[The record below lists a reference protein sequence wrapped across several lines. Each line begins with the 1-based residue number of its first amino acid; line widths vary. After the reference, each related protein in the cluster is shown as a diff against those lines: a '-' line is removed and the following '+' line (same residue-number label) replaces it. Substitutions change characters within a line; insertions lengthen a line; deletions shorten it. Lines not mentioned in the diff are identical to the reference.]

1 MPQRSCPQKLL
12 FQVCSSRAARPLF
25 HLSCL
30 SRPRSPAPRR
40 FKGSCTHCCSPSTT
54 IVIKLPPIRSKVSLP
69 TWNGLLISNVLLQ
82 GRRRHR
88 SAQYECSAPNNTTYF
103 LRFEA
108 SPVQFSSCDVMT
120 ALSPCSC
127 DNRDFVSRSSCSEGE
142 MVTIHRGRVILQL
155 DGLKRYD
162 PLGEKRKCNIYRSV
176 FLLMKSRHQ

>member
-1 MPQRSCPQKLL
+1 MPQISHPQKLL

-25 HLSCL
+25 HLSGL

-54 IVIKLPPIRSKVSLP
+54 IVIKLPLMWSKVSLP

-88 SAQYECSAPNNTTYF
+88 SAQYECSAPNNSTYF

-108 SPVQFSSCDVMT
+108 LRVQFSSCDVMT

-127 DNRDFVSRSSCSEGE
+127 SNRNFVSRSSCSEGE

-162 PLGEKRKCNIYRSV
+162 PLGEKRKCNIYESV
-176 FLLMKSRHQ
+176 

>member
-25 HLSCL
+25 HLSGL

-54 IVIKLPPIRSKVSLP
+54 IVIKLPPMWSRVSLP

-88 SAQYECSAPNNTTYF
+88 SAQYECSAPNNSTYF

-108 SPVQFSSCDVMT
+108 LPVISSSCNVMA
-120 ALSPCSC
+120 ALWLCSC
-127 DNRDFVSRSSCSEGE
+127 NYRDFVSRSSCSEGE

-176 FLLMKSRHQ
+176 

>member
-25 HLSCL
+25 HLSGL

-40 FKGSCTHCCSPSTT
+40 FKGSCTHCFSPSTT
-54 IVIKLPPIRSKVSLP
+54 IDIKLPPIWSKVSLP

-88 SAQYECSAPNNTTYF
+88 SAQYECSAPNNSTYF

-108 SPVQFSSCDVMT
+108 FSSCGVMA

-127 DNRDFVSRSSCSEGE
+127 NNRDFLSRSSCSEGE

-176 FLLMKSRHQ
+176 

>member
-1 MPQRSCPQKLL
+1 MPQRSYPQKVL

-25 HLSCL
+25 HLSGL

-54 IVIKLPPIRSKVSLP
+54 IVIKLPPMWSKVSLP

-88 SAQYECSAPNNTTYF
+88 SAQYECSAPNNSTYF

-108 SPVQFSSCDVMT
+108 SPVQFSSCDVIA

-127 DNRDFVSRSSCSEGE
+127 NNQDFLSRSSCSEGE

-176 FLLMKSRHQ
+176 